1 LTIAFLSEYYPTFVV
16 ILGNSMQRGEQ
27 ALAWRATAFAKAGV
41 DSRPLEVDLRGFDIE
56 TLVRKQLKLAWSGRI
71 DMFGRLVDLLH
82 SQALGERAAQVVVEA
97 AGRIERVAG
106 ASDRRLLDLR
116 VCTRSA
122 LVCQSCLGPV
132 DWTVDSAIVLEL
144 VDDESILG
152 EFPDPDDPCEQVLSS
167 SRFDLASVIE
177 DELLLCMPP
186 IPRHEKCPG
195 EQPPDRPESSGEK
208 RPSPFAVLAQ
218 LKTDGQSR
226 PS

>member
-1 LTIAFLSEYYPTFVV
+1 
-16 ILGNSMQRGEQ
+16 MQRGEH
-27 ALAWRATAFAKAGV
+27 ATAWRATAVAKAGV
-41 DSRPLEVDLRGFDIE
+41 DSRSLEVDLRGFDIE
-56 TLVRKQLKLAWSGRI
+56 ALARKQLMLEWSGRI
-71 DMFGRLVDLLH
+71 DVFGRLVELLH
-82 SQALGERAAQVVVEA
+82 PLALGERATQVVVKA
-97 AGRIERVAG
+97 AGRIEPVAG
-106 ASDRRLLDLR
+106 AADRRLVDLQ
-116 VCTRSA
+116 VSTRSA
-122 LVCQSCLGPV
+122 LVCQSCLGPL
-132 DWTVDSAIVLEL
+132 DWPVDSTIVLEL

-218 LKTDGQSR
+218 LKTDGQGR